1 MKDRHLKEYLS
12 TALFAFA
19 FVQVFA
25 QSVEDI
31 PHRIIQGLHYDWP
44 TAVIC
49 LKQTDSR
56 SYVRLLRPRLSTYAR
71 LSAVPEG
78 NVLVAT
84 VSHQRMPVLLKT
96 IAALDRNGVAP
107 SEAIKLLPSTY
118 EKSLEQPEPE
128 QPETY
133 SDHLEQRYVPEHL
146 SPGRVGPYLQM
157 YGNVPIMLSST
168 HEAVLIEGDAT
179 KVNAQLQLARSV
191 DVADY
196 DHCVEL
202 NGT

>member
-1 MKDRHLKEYLS
+1 MKVRYLKEFLS

-19 FVQVFA
+19 FVQVYA
-25 QSVEDI
+25 QSAEDI
-31 PHRIIQGLHYDWP
+31 PHRIILGLHYDYA

-56 SYVRLLRPRLSTYAR
+56 SHFRLLRPRLSTYAR
-71 LSAVPEG
+71 LSPVPEN

-96 IAALDRNGVAP
+96 IAALDLYGMAP
-107 SEAIKLLPSTY
+107 HEAIKLLPSTY

-128 QPETY
+128 TPETV
-133 SDHLEQRYVPEHL
+133 SDNIEVQYVPEHL

-157 YGNVPIMLSST
+157 YGDVPIMFSST
-168 HEAVLIEGDAT
+168 RDTILIEGNSK
-179 KVNAQLQLARSV
+179 KVNAQMQLARSI

-196 DHCVEL
+196 DHCIEI